1 MSRQPPEKPGLPAT
15 NGFHLSSQPEPV
27 EEEEIDESEL
37 FDEAPGIALVSRF
50 AAAVTRVPWF
60 ARVAETLEVETEG
73 LAQGYLA
80 ALGFPEAFISMVEDW
95 ADADV
100 AAANLDW
107 DASGWEA
114 EEQLRVSLMG
124 QALDLVGE
132 ETLTLLLA
140 HVSAAAADPI
150 EIGVR
155 EAAALYDVEDA
166 TLIDAAIGAAAQAC
180 HLAALALIVAD
191 DPDHPFILKF
201 RLFEVGRW
209 PIGIAGNSFNLF

>member
-1 MSRQPPEKPGLPAT
+1 MSRQQSKKHGQPTT
-15 NGFHLSSQPEPV
+15 NGYHLTVQAEPT
-27 EEEEIDESEL
+27 EETEIDESEL

-50 AAAVTRVPWF
+50 SAAVTRVPWF
-60 ARVAETLEVETEG
+60 ARVAETLDIETRG
-73 LAQGYLA
+73 LAQQYVA
-80 ALGFPEAFISMVEDW
+80 ALGFPDAFISMVEDW
-95 ADADV
+95 SDADV

-107 DASGWEA
+107 DSSGWEA
-114 EEQLRVSLMG
+114 EEQLRVSLME
-124 QALDLVGE
+124 QARGLVGE
-132 ETLTLLLA
+132 ENLTLLLA
-140 HVSAAAADPI
+140 HVNAAASDPI

-180 HLAALALIVAD
+180 HLAALALVVAD

-201 RLFEVGRW
+201 RLFETGRW